1 MPCEKAVANG
11 LIAPTDARS
20 RICGQ
25 HILTTAFPP
34 SLRSVYILAS
44 HMEGWR
50 MDSILGQLLGLWL
63 AIVGIAIVFG
73 VLYTIGSSL
82 SHWKRHR
89 NRADQRGRAG

>member
-1 MPCEKAVANG
+1 
-11 LIAPTDARS
+11 
-20 RICGQ
+20 
-25 HILTTAFPP
+25 
-34 SLRSVYILAS
+34 
-44 HMEGWR
+44 

-82 SHWKRHR
+82 SHWKRNR